1 MPPKPNATAKE
12 HQEYLRKGV
21 CNVLLAYNIDTG
33 QRYLQVTT
41 TKTKADYAQ
50 LMDWLVQTH
59 YPDAPKIK
67 LIQDNYA
74 THSYGAFYEHLPL
87 DTARDLR
94 HRLEF
99 HFTPKHGSWPN
110 MAEIEFSALSRQ
122 CLDRRIGTQQRLEEE
137 ALCWEAKRN
146 AAAVK
151 VNWSFTTE
159 KARDKLKNR
168 YAELTKITSKTKSV
182 EHYFIIYQRI
192 AALRLDAFVVPVTQ
206 QGLPRTIL
214 RFANHFVMSIT
225 ASVLKEI
232 PTGKYCGHFSCA
244 EHVPLHIRTLGFFVG
259 RCHI

>member
-1 MPPKPNATAKE
+1 MEDVLDVYQQPAEAGVVRLCFDERPCQLLDQVLTPIPPKPNATAKE

-33 QRYLQVTT
+33 QRHLQVTT

-50 LMDWLVQTH
+50 FMDWLVQTH

-99 HFTPKHGSWPN
+99 HFTPKHGSWLN

-151 VNWSFTTE
+151 VN
-159 KARDKLKNR
+159 
-168 YAELTKITSKTKSV
+168 
-182 EHYFIIYQRI
+182 
-192 AALRLDAFVVPVTQ
+192 
-206 QGLPRTIL
+206 
-214 RFANHFVMSIT
+214 
-225 ASVLKEI
+225 
-232 PTGKYCGHFSCA
+232 
-244 EHVPLHIRTLGFFVG
+244 
-259 RCHI
+259 